1 MKQPGWLRKLRIARV
16 ALVDRGANPD
26 ADIVLVKRDVSKAF
40 ASMEE
45 CMAEHDDAE
54 KCKALMGEMEKMVN
68 DHTDVEKRLADFEK
82 RAADAE
88 AKATAAEV
96 KAKAAEDEVRKL
108 ADQREIEVYITKA
121 AGLTDAGFTP
131 DDAAILRKLY
141 KAITADEAKRLD
153 AVLNGAAQLARD
165 SAAWR
170 EVGITSAGGFA
181 GSAYEKM
188 EKLADA
194 LVQKD
199 AKLTQAQAM
208 IKVMETPEGKR
219 LYDEYETERREAAR
233 RVR

>member
-1 MKQPGWLRKLRIARV
+1 
-16 ALVDRGANPD
+16 
-26 ADIVLVKRDVSKAF
+26 
-40 ASMEE
+40 
-45 CMAEHDDAE
+45 
-54 KCKALMGEMEKMVN
+54 MGEIDISVN
-68 DHTDVEKRLADFEK
+68 LLVFLEKRLADFEK

-170 EVGITSAGGFA
+170 EVGIISAGGVSP
-181 GSAYEKM
+181 SAH
-188 EKLADA
+188 
-194 LVQKD
+194 
-199 AKLTQAQAM
+199 
-208 IKVMETPEGKR
+208 
-219 LYDEYETERREAAR
+219 
-233 RVR
+233 